1 MTTNYECE
9 CECGHRLREEVCALK
24 RKRSISWIRIILGTI
39 LIAIDPA
46 FIFGP
51 CALIGVA
58 LLIAGLI
65 GEDKTR
71 D

>member
-1 MTTNYECE
+1 MI
-9 CECGHRLREEVCALK
+9 ALK
-24 RKRSISWIRIILGTI
+24 RKRSISWIRIVLGAI

-46 FIFGP
+46 FLFGP

-71 D
+71 E